1 MKSSTSKKASYL
13 DSFFDIL
20 YSQDDGNATILPVN
34 TSFINS
40 NFKSVQELINFNTD
54 LYDAFHGRDG
64 WVFSLL
70 SGKLEKT

>member
-20 YSQDDGNATILPVN
+20 YSQDEGHTTILPTN
-34 TSFINS
+34 Y

-64 WVFSLL
+64 WAFNLL
-70 SGKLEKT
+70 SGKLEKQL

>member
-20 YSQDDGNATILPVN
+20 YSQDESHTTILPTN
-34 TSFINS
+34 Y

>member
-20 YSQDDGNATILPVN
+20 YSQDDGNVTILPVN
-34 TSFINS
+34 SS
-40 NFKSVQELINFNTD
+40 FKSVQELINFNTD

>member
-20 YSQDDGNATILPVN
+20 YSQDEGHTTILPTN
-34 TSFINS
+34 Y

-64 WVFSLL
+64 WTFNLL
-70 SGKLEKT
+70 SGKLEKQL